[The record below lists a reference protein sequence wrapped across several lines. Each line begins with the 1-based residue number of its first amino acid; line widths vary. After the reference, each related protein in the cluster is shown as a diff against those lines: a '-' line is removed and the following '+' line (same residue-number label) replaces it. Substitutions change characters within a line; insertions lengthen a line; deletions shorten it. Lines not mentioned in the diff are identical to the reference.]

1 MDKTGQAD
9 PTSTARP
16 VGPRARRGNRS
27 PAQSC
32 KMDSRD
38 MHRRCFRRDRRT
50 QASVTIHPRLA
61 ADSGRIVANHDVP
74 AGELK
79 MALFNAPGEIRFSN
93 PPMLLLA
100 ASTPSP
106 GWRREFV
113 EISHAGRMHVVQTA
127 LRKSV
132 LGQAATALAESD
144 ETVEI
149 VLYDAD
155 QWLVSCSDQDLE
167 LGENLA
173 LLGDE
178 VIQFGEAIGL
188 GAGRFRLAR
197 LLRGQAG
204 TEFAIPGHSKEEPFV
219 LVEPDTL
226 QPITLPVWVEGSQVH
241 ASARNG
247 SAECSRTSAFNGRS
261 TWPKLRF

>member
-1 MDKTGQAD
+1 
-9 PTSTARP
+9 
-16 VGPRARRGNRS
+16 
-27 PAQSC
+27 
-32 KMDSRD
+32 
-38 MHRRCFRRDRRT
+38 
-50 QASVTIHPRLA
+50 VTIHLRLA
-61 ADSGRIVANHDVP
+61 ADAGRIVANRDIP

-79 MALFNAPGEIRFSN
+79 MALFNAPEEIRLSSG
-93 PPMLLLA
+93 PMLLLA
-100 ASTPSP
+100 ASTANP
-106 GWRREFV
+106 GWRRDFV
-113 EISHAGRMHVVQTA
+113 EISHAGRIQVVPTA

-132 LGQAATALAESD
+132 LGQAVTALAESD

-149 VLYDAD
+149 VLCDAD

-173 LLGDE
+173 FLADE
-178 VIQFGEAIGL
+178 VIQFGEATPL
-188 GAGRFRLAR
+188 GAGRFRLGR

-226 QPITLPVWVEGSQVH
+226 QPITLPVWVGGSQVH

-247 SAECSRTSAFNGRS
+247 SAECSRTSTFNGRA